1 MTGKKRPRRRT
12 HPGEVLAEEFLKP
25 LKLSAN
31 ALGRELGVPANR
43 ISEIVNGSRA
53 LTADT
58 ALRLGRYFRTTPQ
71 FWMNLQMAYDLSLAE
86 EARGRQI
93 KTKVRPREMRRA
105 S

>member
-1 MTGKKRPRRRT
+1 MRVRT

-58 ALRLGRYFRTTPQ
+58 ACGGAAISRLRRNSG
-71 FWMNLQMAYDLSLAE
+71 
-86 EARGRQI
+86 
-93 KTKVRPREMRRA
+93 
-105 S
+105 

>member
-1 MTGKKRPRRRT
+1 MRVRT

-71 FWMNLQMAYDLSLAE
+71 FWLNLQMAYDLSLAE

>member
-12 HPGEVLAEEFLKP
+12 HPGEVLGEEFLKP

-58 ALRLGRYFRTTPQ
+58 ALRLGRYFGTTPQ
-71 FWMNLQMAYDLSLAE
+71 FWINLQMAYDLSLAE